1 MGERTRNEALNCE
14 TPLFPNRPDRSASL
28 RLPKLSISGTY
39 DLKSVLSKM
48 GITKVFSAEADL
60 SEITEEGPLML
71 SKVGCRQVS
80 KDTAHRGSGG
90 RDRGTQAHLQTEVP
104 QEGHWSH
111 SNRSVGR

>member
-60 SEITEEGPLML
+60 SGITEEGPLML
-71 SKVGCRQVS
+71 SKVSCRQVS
-80 KDTAHRGSGG
+80 KDTAHRGSGE

-104 QEGHWSH
+104 QEGRWSH